1 MYGRR
6 RPDGGVGNVVRLMT
20 HDDPGP
26 HVGLLEG
33 WDGRGVVLRFV
44 QLGARLYGTRDAE
57 PAPPLLVRF
66 PWAVIAWVG
75 VTLEDVGPS

>member
-1 MYGRR
+1 MEVW
-6 RPDGGVGNVVRLMT
+6 VGKAVRLMT
-20 HDDPGP
+20 HEYSDP

-33 WDGRGVVLRFV
+33 WDDRGVVLRFAE
-44 QLGARLYGTRDAE
+44 LGARLYGTRDAE
-57 PAPPLLVRF
+57 PTPPLLVPF